1 MQLLYS
7 YEKKEDATI
16 NEIEK
21 DLFKSINKTTDLYY
35 HILLLLTDI
44 QRRAFL
50 KMDAARN
57 RLLATPEDL
66 NPNTRF
72 IENPVIRQI
81 ANNRKFKT
89 YVATNYVSFNDTPE
103 LINGMYNKLT
113 ELDFFKAYMDAP
125 LMNYEGHKQLVLD
138 ILSDLFADDADLDE
152 TLENKS
158 IFWNDDLELVL
169 SMVYKTVK
177 RMRREFNEDSI
188 YFLALYNE
196 EEDFELAK
204 TLFRK
209 SVLDMRSNM
218 ELINK
223 YTNNWDLD
231 RISDIDKL
239 IMDIAISE
247 LKYFPSIPIRVTL
260 NEYIEVS
267 KCYGSDKSSGFI
279 NGILDKIVTELQEIG
294 EILKTGRGLMEV

>member
-204 TLFRK
+204 TLYRK

-231 RISDIDKL
+231 RISDID
-239 IMDIAISE
+239 
-247 LKYFPSIPIRVTL
+247 R
-260 NEYIEVS
+260 
-267 KCYGSDKSSGFI
+267 KS
-279 NGILDKIVTELQEIG
+279 V
-294 EILKTGRGLMEV
+294 V